1 MFDFD
6 GQFSPA
12 PTHRIVAIESR
23 KLSAEERQRDV
34 FESHRHRVFS
44 VGYYMTAN
52 EVEAE
57 HILTDTFITA
67 FARQV
72 EPDGS
77 GVDRALLGEL
87 ERRFSLEPS
96 ETAVL
101 DPALNLVKTSGR
113 RTDMEEALREL
124 PPAERLVFLLKDVEG
139 YPAARIAALLERPER
154 EVQRTIMSAR
164 IRMRNS
170 LAAIQRNHQPPPQPP
185 THPDSAGAA
194 LSWDGAS
201 IGDTPQQDRFHS
213 EVRQPD
219 GPVPAGT

>member
-1 MFDFD
+1 M
-6 GQFSPA
+6 
-12 PTHRIVAIESR
+12 VATESR

-67 FARQV
+67 FARQTD
-72 EPDGS
+72 PDGS

-87 ERRFSLEPS
+87 ERRFSLEPC

-101 DPALNLVKTSGR
+101 DPALNLARSSGR

-139 YPAARIAALLERPER
+139 YPAAKIAALLERPER
-154 EVQRTIMSAR
+154 EIHRTILSAR
-164 IRMRNS
+164 IRMRNT
-170 LAAIQRNHQPPPQPP
+170 LAALQRKDQPAPITPLVAAKVTADIEPRAPQLEGQL
-185 THPDSAGAA
+185 SA
-194 LSWDGAS
+194 
-201 IGDTPQQDRFHS
+201 
-213 EVRQPD
+213 
-219 GPVPAGT
+219 